1 MLKRLSQR
9 STLHNV
15 FHIFYVLLFLLAP
28 LVAGR
33 EIPEVIRLADDASND
48 GIVIAV
54 SSKTLAPPLSENPS
68 PSFMSIC
75 VQGCAHPS
83 EFQAHVFAV
92 NAKTGQDLLHLI
104 AVRRT

>member
-9 STLHNV
+9 STLHSV
-15 FHIFYVLLFLLAP
+15 FHIFYFLLFLLAP

-54 SSKTLAPPLSENPS
+54 SSKTLAPLLSKDPG
-68 PSFMSIC
+68 PSFMTIC

-83 EFQAHVFAV
+83 EFQAQLFAV
-92 NAKTGQDLLHLI
+92 NAKTGQDLLQLI